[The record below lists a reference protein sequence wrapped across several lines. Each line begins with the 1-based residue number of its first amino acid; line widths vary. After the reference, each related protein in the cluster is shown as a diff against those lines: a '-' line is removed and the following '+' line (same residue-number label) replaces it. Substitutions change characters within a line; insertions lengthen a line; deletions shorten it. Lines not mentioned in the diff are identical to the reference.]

1 MFVKLLAKFTVGV
14 LFLLLLLVSCSPK
27 NSFQTVKKSS
37 LKDRAVILNKVIHKK
52 MTQMEAAIHL
62 KVSDRQIRNLI
73 KIYKLY

>member
-1 MFVKLLAKFTVGV
+1 M
-14 LFLLLLLVSCSPK
+14 
-27 NSFQTVKKSS
+27 S
-37 LKDRAVILNKVIHKK
+37 LKEQEELARNRAVILNKVIHKK